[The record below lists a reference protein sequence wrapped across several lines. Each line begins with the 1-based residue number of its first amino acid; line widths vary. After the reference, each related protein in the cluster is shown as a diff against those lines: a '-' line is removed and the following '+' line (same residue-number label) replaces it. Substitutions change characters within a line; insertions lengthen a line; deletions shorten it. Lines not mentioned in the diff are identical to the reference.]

1 MSDVIKRVNKSSQN
15 FMAEALDKLC
25 GEALRRDEG
34 GRAPGTSW
42 EAGERAARAFLV
54 RIGVDAGPLRMV
66 DGSGLSR
73 QNRVT
78 ARLISD
84 LLAAMSEHRYAKV
97 FRESLPVGGV
107 DGTLKKRL
115 GAVKG
120 RVWGK
125 TGTIGGVRSLSGYAE
140 TVDGRTVAFSIL
152 CNDIKGDEEGFL
164 KRIDAAAE
172 AIVENRAR

>member
-1 MSDVIKRVNKSSQN
+1 
-15 FMAEALDKLC
+15 
-25 GEALRRDEG
+25 
-34 GRAPGTSW
+34 
-42 EAGERAARAFLV
+42 
-54 RIGVDAGPLRMV
+54 MV

-78 ARLISD
+78 ARLISE
-84 LLAAMSEHRYAKV
+84 LLAAMGEHRYAKV
-97 FRESLPVGGV
+97 YRESLPIGGV

-120 RVWGK
+120 RVWAK

-140 TVDGRTVAFSIL
+140 TVDGRAVAFSIL

-164 KRIDAAAE
+164 KKIDAAAE
-172 AIVENRAR
+172 AVVENRAR